1 MAAISKDSGA
11 ATLIGPSIV
20 ISGKI
25 SGDEDLTVRG
35 RVEGTLELTRGLV
48 VDPGGIVKAD
58 VSAKSAVISGVVVG
72 NIRAEDSVELTR
84 GARVVGDI
92 TAPRVIILDGAA
104 YRGRVDMSGAPVAAA
119 PRASQPASRPVSAPA
134 RVAAPSRPAAP
145 ARPMPPPAP
154 PARPAAAAAPSSP
167 APALARASVARA
179 EGRPLPP
186 PAPPAVAA
194 ASRKKVIVRK
204 RK

>member
-35 RVEGTLELTRGLV
+35 RVEGTLELSRGLV

-72 NIRAEDSVELTR
+72 NIRAEESVELTHE
-84 GARVVGDI
+84 ARVVGDI
-92 TAPRVIILDGAA
+92 TAPRVVILDGAA

-119 PRASQPASRPVSAPA
+119 PRP
-134 RVAAPSRPAAP
+134 
-145 ARPMPPPAP
+145 
-154 PARPAAAAAPSSP
+154 
-167 APALARASVARA
+167 
-179 EGRPLPP
+179 
-186 PAPPAVAA
+186 
-194 ASRKKVIVRK
+194 
-204 RK
+204 

>member
-1 MAAISKDSGA
+1 MAANSKDTGV
-11 ATLIGPSIV
+11 ATLIGPSLV

-35 RVEGTLELTRGLV
+35 RVEGKLELSRGLV
-48 VDPGGIVKAD
+48 VDPGGIIKAD

-72 NIRAEDSVELTR
+72 NIRAEESVELTR
-84 GARVVGDI
+84 EARVVGDI
-92 TAPRVIILDGAA
+92 TAPRVVILDGAA

-119 PRASQPASRPVSAPA
+119 PRAAQPAA
-134 RVAAPSRPAAP
+134 RAP
-145 ARPMPPPAP
+145 ARPAPAARPVPPAAP
-154 PARPAAAAAPSSP
+154 PARPAAAQASSSP
-167 APALARASVARA
+167 APAVARAAVPRA
-179 EGRPLPP
+179 EGRPVPP
-186 PAPPAVAA
+186 PAPPSVAA